1 MLIKFILIW
10 KNTRKDFCKEGKP
23 YIGILFYREEWVWED
38 LTYQTALIREIEA
51 QGMNAVCVFSNGM
64 PNEEMGMPSL
74 KKVFG
79 QFFSS
84 NGFPVIDVLLN
95 TLKFSLTS
103 SGSMDIEFLKNGMFR
118 YCRPTH

>member
-1 MLIKFILIW
+1 MGMGRFNLS
-10 KNTRKDFCKEGKP
+10 NS
-23 YIGILFYREEWVWED
+23 
-38 LTYQTALIREIEA
+38 LIREIEA

-84 NGFPVIDVLLN
+84 KWVSCN
-95 TLKFSLTS
+95 
-103 SGSMDIEFLKNGMFR
+103 R
-118 YCRPTH
+118 CAA

>member
-1 MLIKFILIW
+1 
-10 KNTRKDFCKEGKP
+10 
-23 YIGILFYREEWVWED
+23 
-38 LTYQTALIREIEA
+38 
-51 QGMNAVCVFSNGM
+51 MNAVCVFSNGM

-103 SGSMDIEFLKNGMFR
+103 SGSMDIEFLKKWNVPVLQAYTLIAPYEEWKNSFEGMNAMEISISVSLFTNR
-118 YCRPTH
+118 